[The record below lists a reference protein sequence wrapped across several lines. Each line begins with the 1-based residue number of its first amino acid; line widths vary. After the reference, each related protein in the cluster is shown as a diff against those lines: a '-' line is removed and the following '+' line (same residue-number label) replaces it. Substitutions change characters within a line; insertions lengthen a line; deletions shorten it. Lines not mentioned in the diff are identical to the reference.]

1 MLIIDA
7 IYIVICLYKYLL
19 IYFIFCSH
27 TTLYLHLLILLT
39 IDVRVCWSFFDFT
52 EIDALVGEEVRGL
65 HWHEQEVAWDQEEE
79 QEASEEQANQGIREE
94 VLSRANKIT
103 QLISICWNAVIS
115 SSGSGGGVWT
125 AITCLL

>member
-1 MLIIDA
+1 M
-7 IYIVICLYKYLL
+7 
-19 IYFIFCSH
+19 
-27 TTLYLHLLILLT
+27 
-39 IDVRVCWSFFDFT
+39 
-52 EIDALVGEEVRGL
+52 GEEVGGL
-65 HWHEQEVAWDQEEE
+65 HWHEQEVARDQEEE
-79 QEASEEQANQGIREE
+79 QEASEEQANQGIGEE